1 MRRAAPAAAPVA
13 VDKEVKRKQRM
24 GDIKLDLH
32 RVLLD
37 NLNLAALEHAT
48 EADLRAEI
56 NAISAEHLNDNAIVL
71 GREDRIILNKELYD
85 EVTGLGPLETLL
97 QDESVNDI
105 LVNGPQ
111 QIFVERSGKL
121 ELTDVTFKDE
131 RHLLRIIDKIVS
143 AVGRRVDESKPYV
156 DARLK
161 DGSRFNAMVPP
172 VAVDGSLV
180 SIRKFKKD
188 KLGIDD
194 LVQFGAFSEEMA
206 AYLQAAVSTRLNVIV
221 SGGTGSGKTTTLN
234 ALSSFIADDER
245 ILTIEDTAELQ
256 LQQTHVGRME
266 SRPPNVEG
274 KGEVSPRDCLKNA
287 LRMRPDRIIV
297 GETRGEEVIDML
309 QAMNTGHDGSMTTIH
324 ANNPRDGISRLEN
337 MVAMAGIEMPLKA
350 VRSQISSAVNL
361 IVQASRLQDG
371 SRRMTSITEITGMEG
386 DVISMQE
393 IFRFQRVGPDARQQD
408 HRPLS
413 QPQACAATSPSAS
426 ASGAMICPRPSLN
439 PSQRSKPHGHQCR
452 THHLRSDLYR
462 RAGARRRA
470 SIWRL
475 FGRSISLNSR
485 VNRRLEMIEKGDT
498 PRGGAGQ
505 ICARRCSSTRKSKG
519 IPLYSLW
526 LSEKAQKGRDCLLPA
541 TADHGDGRPFG
552 SVLPWP
558 DRRHRDRSTRAHRR
572 LHRHGGRC
580 CVYVGVHE
588 SQQAHG
594 DHRRTAPRCGRAD
607 GALLARRS
615 PVHQRHHHREQRNPR
630 PACLRIRC
638 DRG

>member
-1 MRRAAPAAAPVA
+1 MFSKYKKAEAKPAAAPSEKVTELPTA
-13 VDKEVKRKQRM
+13 DAKPKIARKAAPAKPATVTPMDKERKRKERM
-24 GDIKLDLH
+24 GEIKLELH
-32 RVLLD
+32 RALLD

-48 EADLRAEI
+48 EQDLRQEI
-56 NAISAEHLNDNAIVL
+56 SSISAEVLEEKNIILN
-71 GREDRIILNKELYD
+71 REDRQTLNQELYD

-97 QDESVNDI
+97 KDETVNDI
-105 LVNGPQ
+105 LVNGPR

-121 ELTDVTFKDE
+121 ELTDITFKDE

-143 AVGRRVDESKPYV
+143 AVGRRVDESNPYV
-156 DARLK
+156 DARLQ

-172 VAVDGSLV
+172 IAVDGSLV

-194 LVQFGAFSEEMA
+194 LVNFGAFTEEMA
-206 AYLQAAVSTRLNVIV
+206 AYLQAAVATRLNVIV

-234 ALSSFIADDER
+234 ALSSFIDNAER

-324 ANNPRDGISRLEN
+324 ANSARDGVSRLEN
-337 MVAMAGIEMPLKA
+337 MIAMAGIEMPIKA

-393 IFRFQRVGPDARQQD
+393 IFRFQRVGLTPDNKIIG
-408 HRPLS
+408 HFT
-413 QPQACAATSPSAS
+413 AT
-426 ASGAMICPRPSLN
+426 GV
-439 PSQRSKPHGHQCR
+439 RSHYSERFRLWGY
-452 THHLRSDLYR
+452 DLP
-462 RAGARRRA
+462 A
-470 SIWRL
+470 SIYEP
-475 FGRSISLNSR
+475 
-485 VNRRLEMIEKGDT
+485 V
-498 PRGGAGQ
+498 A
-505 ICARRCSSTRKSKG
+505 
-519 IPLYSLW
+519 
-526 LSEKAQKGRDCLLPA
+526 AQ
-541 TADHGDGRPFG
+541 
-552 SVLPWP
+552 
-558 DRRHRDRSTRAHRR
+558 
-572 LHRHGGRC
+572 
-580 CVYVGVHE
+580 
-588 SQQAHG
+588 
-594 DHRRTAPRCGRAD
+594 
-607 GALLARRS
+607 
-615 PVHQRHHHREQRNPR
+615 
-630 PACLRIRC
+630 
-638 DRG
+638 

>member
-1 MRRAAPAAAPVA
+1 MFSKYKKPGGAAPVPRQAKPATVTPIEAAPAPKAAPQPVATMRRATAPAMAAPL
-13 VDKEVKRKQRM
+13 DRDLKRKQRM
-24 GDIKLDLH
+24 SDIKLELH
-32 RVLLD
+32 RALLD
-37 NLNLAALEHAT
+37 NLNLSALEHAS
-48 EADLRAEI
+48 EQDLRQEI
-56 NAISAEHLNDNAIVL
+56 NAIAVEILAEKGIVL
-71 GREDRIILNKELYD
+71 NREDRMTLNSELYD

-97 QDESVNDI
+97 KDETVNDI

-111 QIFVERSGKL
+111 QIFVERGGKL

-131 RHLLRIIDKIVS
+131 KHLLRIIDKIVS
-143 AVGRRVDESKPYV
+143 AVGRRVDESNPYV

-194 LVQFGAFSEEMA
+194 LVAFGAFSEEMA
-206 AYLQAAVSTRLNVIV
+206 AYLQAAVATRLNIIV

-234 ALSSFIADDER
+234 ALSSFIDNSER

-324 ANNPRDGISRLEN
+324 ANSARDGVSRLEN
-337 MVAMAGIEMPLKA
+337 MIAMAGIEMPLKA

-393 IFRFQRVGPDARQQD
+393 IFRYQRVGLTPENKIIGHFTATGVRSHFAERFRMWGYDL
-408 HRPLS
+408 PS
-413 QPQACAATSPSAS
+413 SIYEPVAA
-426 ASGAMICPRPSLN
+426 
-439 PSQRSKPHGHQCR
+439 Q
-452 THHLRSDLYR
+452 
-462 RAGARRRA
+462 
-470 SIWRL
+470 
-475 FGRSISLNSR
+475 
-485 VNRRLEMIEKGDT
+485 
-498 PRGGAGQ
+498 
-505 ICARRCSSTRKSKG
+505 
-519 IPLYSLW
+519 
-526 LSEKAQKGRDCLLPA
+526 
-541 TADHGDGRPFG
+541 
-552 SVLPWP
+552 
-558 DRRHRDRSTRAHRR
+558 
-572 LHRHGGRC
+572 
-580 CVYVGVHE
+580 
-588 SQQAHG
+588 
-594 DHRRTAPRCGRAD
+594 
-607 GALLARRS
+607 
-615 PVHQRHHHREQRNPR
+615 
-630 PACLRIRC
+630 
-638 DRG
+638 

>member
-1 MRRAAPAAAPVA
+1 MFSKYKKPGAGGDTAKAAAKPALSAVPDAAVEEAPKKSLMRAMPIKPAGDVVA
-13 VDKEVKRKQRM
+13 ADKEKRRKVRL
-24 GDIKLDLH
+24 GEIKLELH
-32 RVLLD
+32 KALLD
-37 NLNLAALEHAT
+37 NLNLAALETAS

-56 NAISAEHLNDNAIVL
+56 NAIATESLEEMGIVL
-71 GREDRIILNKELYD
+71 NREERTTLSQDLFF

-97 QDESVNDI
+97 QDDTVNDI

-111 QIFVERSGKL
+111 QVFVERAGKL
-121 ELTDVTFKDE
+121 ELSDVTFKDE
-131 RHLLRIIDKIVS
+131 KHLLRIIDKIVS
-143 AVGRRVDESKPYV
+143 AVGRRVDESNPYV
-156 DARLK
+156 DARLQ

-194 LVQFGAFSEEMA
+194 LVKFGAFTEEMA
-206 AYLQAAVSTRLNVIV
+206 AYLQAAVATRLNVIV

-234 ALSSFIADDER
+234 ALSSFIDNNER

-324 ANNPRDGISRLEN
+324 ANNARDGISRLEN
-337 MVAMAGIEMPLKA
+337 MIAMAGIEMPLKA

-393 IFRFQRVGPDARQQD
+393 VFRFQRVGLTPDNKIIG
-408 HRPLS
+408 HFT
-413 QPQACAATSPSAS
+413 ATGVRSAY
-426 ASGAMICPRPSLN
+426 
-439 PSQRSKPHGHQCR
+439 
-452 THHLRSDLYR
+452 SDR
-462 RAGARRRA
+462 
-470 SIWRL
+470 
-475 FGRSISLNSR
+475 F
-485 VNRRLEMIEKGDT
+485 K
-498 PRGGAGQ
+498 
-505 ICARRCSSTRKSKG
+505 
-519 IPLYSLW
+519 LW
-526 LSEKAQKGRDCLLPA
+526 GYDLP
-541 TADHGDGRPFG
+541 
-552 SVLPWP
+552 
-558 DRRHRDRSTRAHRR
+558 
-572 LHRHGGRC
+572 
-580 CVYVGVHE
+580 
-588 SQQAHG
+588 
-594 DHRRTAPRCGRAD
+594 
-607 GALLARRS
+607 
-615 PVHQRHHHREQRNPR
+615 
-630 PACLRIRC
+630 PAIFEPMVAE
-638 DRG
+638 